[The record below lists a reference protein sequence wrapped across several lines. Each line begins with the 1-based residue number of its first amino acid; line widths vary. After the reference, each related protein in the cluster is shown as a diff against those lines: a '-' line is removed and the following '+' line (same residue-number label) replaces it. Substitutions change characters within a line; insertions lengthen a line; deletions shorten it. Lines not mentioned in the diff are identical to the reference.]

1 MVSTDQI
8 KDIQG
13 GKALDSDGSKIGSIS
28 QIYLDDRSGEPE
40 WATVHTGLFGTSETF
55 IPLQDAQVEGK
66 DVRFPYTKDKVK
78 DAPRVDADQH
88 LDVQQEQEL
97 YKYYGVTYAGSDTA
111 GDDAGRGGDSNA
123 DRGPDTAA
131 AGTAAAG
138 TAAAGTAAAGTAA
151 AGDRSQDGDT
161 RTGGGT
167 GYDDTAGRDTAAA
180 GGDTAA
186 TTGRDTAPA
195 ATGGPTT
202 DKTGDHHRSE
212 AAAVG
217 DDTSQRSGV
226 AGDGTIT
233 RHEEQLHVGTET
245 RESGRARLRK
255 YVTTE
260 EQTVTVPVSH
270 EEVHIERVP
279 VAEGT
284 AVSGDAF
291 QESEQEVTLHE
302 EVPVVTKEAHA
313 VEGVRLTTEQ
323 VREDRQVTEQ
333 VRKEHIEVDGKDI
346 GEADQGDRR

>member
-28 QIYLDDRSGEPE
+28 QIYLDDRSGAPE

-97 YKYYGVTYAGSDTA
+97 YEYYGVTYAGSDTA
-111 GDDAGRGGDSNA
+111 GDDASRSGDSNA
-123 DRGPDTAA
+123 DRGRDTAA

-151 AGDRSQDGDT
+151 AGDRSQGGDT

-167 GYDDTAGRDTAAA
+167 GYDDTAGRDTAP
-180 GGDTAA
+180 A
-186 TTGRDTAPA
+186 T
-195 ATGGPTT
+195 TGGPTT
-202 DKTGDHHRSE
+202 DKTDDHHRSE

-313 VEGVRLTTEQ
+313 VEGVRLTTGQ
-323 VREDRQVTEQ
+323 VREDKQVTEQ

-346 GEADQGDRR
+346 GEADRGDRH

>member
-13 GKALDSDGSKIGSIS
+13 GKALGSDGSKIGSIS
-28 QIYLDDRSGEPE
+28 HIYLDDRSGEPE

-55 IPLQDAQVEGK
+55 IPLHDAQVEGK
-66 DVRFPYTKDKVK
+66 DVKFPYTKDKVK

-88 LDVQQEQEL
+88 LDVDQEQEL
-97 YKYYGVTYAGSDTA
+97 YKYYGVSYD
-111 GDDAGRGGDSNA
+111 GDDSARGDNA
-123 DRGPDTAA
+123 SSDRGRDTA

-151 AGDRSQDGDT
+151 VAGGRSQ
-161 RTGGGT
+161 
-167 GYDDTAGRDTAAA
+167 
-180 GGDTAA
+180 GGDGRATEGADNASTDREAA
-186 TTGRDTAPA
+186 LA
-195 ATGGPTT
+195 GGPTT
-202 DKTGDHHRSE
+202 DRTDDHHRGE
-212 AAAVG
+212 AAAVA
-217 DDTSQRSGV
+217 DDTSRSGGV
-226 AGDGTIT
+226 AGDTSRAAAVGGNETVT
-233 RHEEQLHVGTET
+233 RYEEQLHVGTET

-270 EEVHIERVP
+270 EEVHVERVP

-284 AVSGDAF
+284 AATGDAF

-346 GEADQGDRR
+346 GETDK

>member
-13 GKALDSDGSKIGSIS
+13 GKALDSDGNKIGSIN

-55 IPLQDAQVEGK
+55 IPLQDAQVDGK
-66 DVRFPYTKDKVK
+66 DLKFPYTKDKVK

-88 LDVQQEQEL
+88 LDVEQEQEL
-97 YKYYGVTYAGSDTA
+97 YKYYGVSYDGGDTA
-111 GDDAGRGGDSNA
+111 RGDDTNDTRTDL
-123 DRGPDTAA
+123 DRGRDAA
-131 AGTAAAG
+131 AGTAGTAAAG
-138 TAAAGTAAAGTAA
+138 TAAVAG
-151 AGDRSQDGDT
+151 RSQGGDS
-161 RTGGGT
+161 RASEGT
-167 GYDDTAGRDTAAA
+167 GFAATDQDTAAA
-180 GGDTAA
+180 GG
-186 TTGRDTAPA
+186 
-195 ATGGPTT
+195 PTT
-202 DKTGDHHRSE
+202 DRTDDHHI
-212 AAAVG
+212 G
-217 DDTSQRSGV
+217 NDDTV
-226 AGDGTIT
+226 T

-270 EEVHIERVP
+270 EEVHVERVP

-284 AVSGDAF
+284 AASADAF

-323 VREDRQVTEQ
+323 VREDQQVTEQ
-333 VRKEHIEVDGKDI
+333 VSKEHIEVDGKDV
-346 GEADQGDRR
+346 GEDDK